1 MRSCLTSCS
10 CPGMDGIEAT
20 CQIVGSATATRALIL
35 TTFDLDE
42 HVYHALRAGAAG
54 CLLKDAGRERIVAA
68 VESTAAGETPM
79 SASVLA
85 SLIENFASRPPSSV
99 TRPKGRI
106 RSVSG
111 RPRCCR

>member
-1 MRSCLTSCS
+1 M
-10 CPGMDGIEAT
+10 
-20 CQIVGSATATRALIL
+20 ATRVVLIL

-54 CLLKDAGRERIVAA
+54 FLLKDAGRERIVAA

-85 SLIENFASRPPSSV
+85 SLIEDFVSRPPSSV
-99 TRPKGRI
+99 TRPRVEDPL
-106 RSVSG
+106 SV
-111 RPRCCR
+111 R